1 VKEPREPLVGYMI
14 FEDWLE
20 DMSDWSGQITGPGDP
35 TGANLAWESPIKMIE
50 HSAYDTLRSQLELER
65 KANRVLLEG
74 LKLCRHEECIDP
86 HFIFNCRCPKC
97 KALDQERKLRGTE

>member
-1 VKEPREPLVGYMI
+1 MKEPREPLVGYMI

-50 HSAYDTLRSQLELER
+50 HSAYESLRSQLDV
-65 KANRVLLEG
+65 AV
-74 LKLCRHEECIDP
+74 
-86 HFIFNCRCPKC
+86 
-97 KALDQERKLRGTE
+97 KALDEIDRDLGGGVSLAARECHRIARKALKQIKEMGQK